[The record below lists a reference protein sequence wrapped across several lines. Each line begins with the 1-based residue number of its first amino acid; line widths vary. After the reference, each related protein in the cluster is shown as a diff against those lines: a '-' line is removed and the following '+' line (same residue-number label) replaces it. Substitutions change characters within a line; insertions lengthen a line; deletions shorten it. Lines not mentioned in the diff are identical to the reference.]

1 MLLYFQE
8 RRIHAISELV
18 RVLRPG
24 GQALVYVWAMEQE
37 INKVKSKYLKEK
49 EFDGSPSVR
58 DDSNSHGNG
67 CKQTGEDSNQ
77 QHISDDSGDISSN
90 SNHQE
95 CDVVKSDNSCQWTE
109 RQTTEICDEN
119 SHGIRQNSDSK
130 MKTQTHFG
138 DNKQLDSSNLPNK
151 SSEQYGKQP
160 KELVVHKNRTNFQQ
174 QDLLVPWQLKGGARS
189 EAGGGEQV
197 FHRFY
202 HVFQRGELERL
213 CGHVTG
219 CQVVNGYYDQ
229 GNWAVILQKM

>member
-1 MLLYFQE
+1 MLLHFQE

-58 DDSNSHGNG
+58 DNSNSHGNG
-67 CKQTGEDSNQ
+67 CKQTGEDSKQ
-77 QHISDDSGDISSN
+77 QHISDDSCDISSN
-90 SNHQE
+90 SKHQE

-109 RQTTEICDEN
+109 RQTTEICNEN
-119 SHGIRQNSDSK
+119 SHGIQQSSDSK

-151 SSEQYGKQP
+151 SSEQYGKQH

-219 CQVVNGYYDQ
+219 CQVVNGYHDQ